1 PGRRDAR
8 HGRHLEEVQR
18 GRALR
23 AARADGA
30 AGHWTHRALREGM
43 EPPARRGP
51 AAQAGSPPNSRG
63 EEMKIA
69 VLGLGSIGRRHL
81 GNFRSVGVETLSAY
95 DAAPAPREA
104 AANDFPFATIAAT
117 AEAARSEERRVGKEC
132 GARGSA

>member
-1 PGRRDAR
+1 
-8 HGRHLEEVQR
+8 
-18 GRALR
+18 
-23 AARADGA
+23 
-30 AGHWTHRALREGM
+30 M

-104 AANDFPFATIAAT
+104 AAKDFPFATIAAT
-117 AEAARSEERRVGKEC
+117 AEAALEGADGAIICTPPESHIALGRQAAER
-132 GARGSA
+132 GAHLMVEDRKSTRLNSSH